1 MKEGIV
7 TLHPVKRALNPL
19 PVHLFQQAFNPMP
32 ISVDLVVTGHRC
44 LGFGGVYTDLPFLC
58 LCFLL
63 V

>member
-32 ISVDLVVTGHRC
+32 NSVDLVVTGHRC
-44 LGFGGVYTDLPFLC
+44 LDFGGFYTD
-58 LCFLL
+58 
-63 V
+63 